1 MADLKTLFPEASD
14 SERQVLRNVD
24 LLVGLGVPR
33 EIAER
38 AARRAIFDL
47 EKVLDAL
54 EAYDGLADF
63 KECQLTKALFIG
75 GLCNWADDM
84 SLRTEIAMK
93 ALIELYRRGA

>member
-14 SERQVLRNVD
+14 LERQVLRNVD

-38 AARRAIFDL
+38 ASRRVIPDL
-47 EKVLDAL
+47 EKVLDTTDT
-54 EAYDGLADF
+54 YDNIVDF
-63 KECQLTKALFIG
+63 KEKHLTKALFIG

-84 SLRTEIAMK
+84 SLKTTVAME